1 MARAPGRPLR
11 VAIIG
16 GYGNFG
22 GYVAR
27 ALAGDPQIELVI
39 CGRDLRKAID
49 FAEALDAANP
59 AVGEVVDIAGAP
71 ATMLGEIGPDLVINM
86 VGPYNG
92 QGYGVARAAIAAG
105 ADYCDIADAR
115 DFVCRIAELDA
126 EAKARGVAVLA
137 GASSVPALTAAYCDA
152 ALGDMAEL
160 QRIEYGISG
169 AEQANRGA
177 GTVAAVLS
185 YVGEHFTRLRHGR
198 MQRETGWRGLE
209 TVTSPELGKRW
220 FSAGDVPDLEL
231 FPQRYRGLSDHRF
244 LAGHEVAP
252 LHFGL
257 WIAGLLR
264 RSRLL
269 PNLAR
274 FAPLLVKLSRPFNS
288 LSKGSS
294 GFHMVID
301 GVDHAG
307 QPVTRR
313 HWIIARSGDGPN
325 IPVIPVILIAR
336 KLARGAKLGAG
347 ARPCLDVITLDE
359 YRDAFADLDVS
370 WIDD

>member
-1 MARAPGRPLR
+1 M
-11 VAIIG
+11 
-16 GYGNFG
+16 
-22 GYVAR
+22 
-27 ALAGDPQIELVI
+27 
-39 CGRDLRKAID
+39 
-49 FAEALDAANP
+49 
-59 AVGEVVDIAGAP
+59 
-71 ATMLGEIGPDLVINM
+71 
-86 VGPYNG
+86 
-92 QGYGVARAAIAAG
+92 
-105 ADYCDIADAR
+105 
-115 DFVCRIAELDA
+115 
-126 EAKARGVAVLA
+126 
-137 GASSVPALTAAYCDA
+137 
-152 ALGDMAEL
+152 
-160 QRIEYGISG
+160 
-169 AEQANRGA
+169 
-177 GTVAAVLS
+177 
-185 YVGEHFTRLRHGR
+185 
-198 MQRETGWRGLE
+198 E

-264 RSRLL
+264 RWRLL
-269 PNLAR
+269 PNLAG
-274 FAPLLVKLSRPFNS
+274 FAPLLLRLSRPFNS
-288 LSKGSS
+288 FSKGRS
-294 GFHMVID
+294 GFHMIID

-307 QPVTRR
+307 QPLTRR

-336 KLARGAKLGAG
+336 KLARGAKLAAG